1 MAESGQDITKA
12 ASILRNGGLVAIP
25 TETVYGLAA
34 NATNEV
40 AIARVFEAKNRPSF
54 DPLITHIG
62 DTTDLAPLVTAI
74 PDLARKLMATFW
86 PGPLTL
92 VLEKS
97 EKISELISSGL
108 STAAFRVPRHPLLHQ
123 LLTSIDFPLVAPS
136 ANPFGYV
143 SPTEAAHVNNQLGDK
158 IDYILDGG
166 PSKIGLE
173 STILN
178 ISGEAP
184 EVLRLGGLAVE
195 KIEEVIGPIGKIKTS
210 SSKPN
215 APGMLSSH
223 YSPSVPVYLGH
234 IDELIS
240 EFKDK
245 KKGILSFSKNYPSFA
260 NFVLSENGDLIE
272 AATRLFSG
280 LRWFESQKVEVIL
293 TELVPEYGLGRAIN
307 DRLRRA
313 SYT

>member
-240 EFKDK
+240 DFKDK

>member
-12 ASILRNGGLVAIP
+12 ATILRNGGLVAIP

-62 DTTDLAPLVTAI
+62 NTTDLAPLVTAI